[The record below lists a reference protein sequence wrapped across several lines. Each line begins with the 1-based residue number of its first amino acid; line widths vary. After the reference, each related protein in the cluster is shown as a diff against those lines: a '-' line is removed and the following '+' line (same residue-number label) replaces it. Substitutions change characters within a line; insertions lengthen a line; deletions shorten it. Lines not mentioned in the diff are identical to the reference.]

1 MTNFFL
7 SLTIYAIPVL
17 FAIVALANMRG
28 VHWRLAQGMSLLAL
42 TSAMLFAGMV
52 LGQVP
57 LALRAMQEDWIS
69 HTPVSFIMLILVS
82 FIALINVRFSRAYMA
97 GNKEEEARY
106 LRWLMTTLSGVA
118 LVVVTN
124 QMLVFMGAW
133 ISISLGLNQLLLFY
147 PRRQR
152 AVLAAH
158 KKFIFARIA
167 ELSLFAAFL
176 LLHAA
181 HGSWLISDTF
191 QSLQGKPELILMQ
204 ETAVTLLAL
213 TALVKCAQFPM
224 HGWLIQV
231 VEAPT
236 PVSALLH
243 AGIINLGGYLLILF
257 SPLLSRSTPA
267 QWLLLVVAGATTV
280 VAALIMM
287 TRVSVKVRLAWST
300 MSQMGLMLAECALG
314 LYELALLHLVAHS
327 CYKAYTFLN
336 SGSEV
341 EYDLKRRMAI
351 NARPDGKDWIIAGL
365 MMAAVIVAV
374 IKVLDIPPPYSAWF
388 LLGYAMMLMVAER
401 NSVIRNGRLIP
412 TLGLAI
418 LLTLAYVLQKLGAGL
433 IQPQLPTTSGW
444 LGDAWMGL
452 MFTALLTLYW
462 FIRFRPN
469 SEVVQSFR
477 VALYAGFYIDEWVTR
492 LTMSVFPMKLPVR
505 VNPKQLQIPEKEM
518 IQ

>member
-7 SLTIYAIPVL
+7 SLTIYGIPVL
-17 FAIVALANMRG
+17 FAVTALANARH
-28 VHWRLAQGMSLLAL
+28 VQWKLAQLLSLLAL
-42 TSAMLFAGMV
+42 VIASLFGTMV
-52 LGQVP
+52 LMHVP
-57 LALRAMQEDWIS
+57 IAMSVMHQGWVS
-69 HTPVSFIMLILVS
+69 HSPVSFIMLILVS
-82 FIALINVRFSRAYMA
+82 FIALINVSYSRSYMA
-97 GNKEEEARY
+97 GNREDEARY
-106 LRWLMTTLSGVA
+106 VRWLMATLAAVA

-124 QMLVFMGAW
+124 HMLVFLAAW
-133 ISISLGLNQLLLFY
+133 IAISLGLNQLLLFY
-147 PRRQR
+147 PQRQR

-167 ELSLFAAFL
+167 ELSLFTAFL

-181 HGSWLISDTF
+181 HGSWLISDAYRGLHGDLA
-191 QSLQGKPELILMQ
+191 LQAMQ
-204 ETAVTLLAL
+204 MTAVTLLAL
-213 TALVKCAQFPM
+213 TALIKCAQFPI

-257 SPLLSRSTPA
+257 APLLSQCMPA
-267 QWLLLVVAGATTV
+267 QWLLLVVAGLTTV
-280 VAALIMM
+280 AAALIMM

-300 MSQMGLMLAECALG
+300 MSQMGLMLVECALG

-327 CYKAYTFLN
+327 CYKAYAFLN

-351 NARPDGKDWIIAGL
+351 NARPHGKDWIVAGL
-365 MMAAVIVAV
+365 MMAAVIAGV
-374 IKVLDIPPPYSAWF
+374 IHVLDIPPPYSPWF
-388 LLGYAMMLMVAER
+388 VLGYAMMLMVAER
-401 NSVIRNGRLIP
+401 HSVIGKGSLVR

-418 LLTLAYVLQKLGAGL
+418 LLTLAYVLQKQAAGL
-433 IQPQLPTTSGW
+433 IQPQLPVSSGW
-444 LGDAWMGL
+444 LGDLWIGL
-452 MFTALLTLYW
+452 LFTTLMTLYW

-469 SEVVQSFR
+469 SEMVQSFR

-492 LTMSVFPMKLPVR
+492 LTMSLFPMKLPVR